1 MCRHFAYGG
10 AEVSIKSVLFDPPH
24 SLVQQAWAPRWQRH
38 GTMNVD
44 GFGVG
49 WYSGGDQIPARY
61 RRTGPIWADDC
72 LADLA
77 RATRTA
83 AMLCAVRSASV
94 GTDIGQLAVA
104 PYSDGRWL
112 FSLNGALV
120 GWSAAAGGSTPPRR
134 RASPAGQAESAG
146 EAVTQPA
153 PAIPARSGDA
163 AAAGLPLAARPS
175 AVQPAPPP
183 APRATALLCGIV

>member
-1 MCRHFAYGG
+1 MCRHFAYLGD
-10 AEVSIKSVLFDPPH
+10 EVSIKSVVFDPPQG
-24 SLVQQAWAPRWQRH
+24 LVQQAWAPRWQRH

-49 WYSGGDQIPARY
+49 WYSGGDPVPARY

-77 RATRTA
+77 RVTRTG

-94 GTDIGQLAVA
+94 GTDMGPSAVA
-104 PYSDGRWL
+104 PYSDGRWH

-120 GWSAAAGGSTPPRR
+120 GWSAAAG
-134 RASPAGQAESAG
+134 
-146 EAVTQPA
+146 
-153 PAIPARSGDA
+153 RS
-163 AAAGLPLAARPS
+163 
-175 AVQPAPPP
+175 APPP
-183 APRATALLCGIV
+183 PPMAAPGQAQTAAQRINTTGP